1 MFPESAFP
9 RCNSAYHSQITSI
22 DENEQGIRSDMADES
37 PTRTH
42 TRGAGEMRAALYH
55 EFGGPIA
62 VATLPR
68 PTAPAGGVVVKVEAT
83 GVCRSDWHGW
93 KGHDSDIVDH
103 GLPFV
108 PGHELSGTIAEVGEG
123 VTKFRV
129 GDRVAVPFILSCG
142 TCRECARGRATVCE
156 AQAQPGFTMHGSFAE
171 FVALPRA
178 ERNLCHLPAQVTFTE
193 AAALGCRSTTA
204 YRAVI
209 QRGRLEPGETLAVFG
224 CGGLGLSA
232 VLCAVA
238 VGARVIA
245 VDVNAPARAKA
256 EALGAVASI
265 DATLGAE
272 LVRQV
277 VLELTDGIG
286 AGAISLD

>member
-1 MFPESAFP
+1 
-9 RCNSAYHSQITSI
+9 
-22 DENEQGIRSDMADES
+22 
-37 PTRTH
+37 
-42 TRGAGEMRAALYH
+42 
-55 EFGGPIA
+55 
-62 VATLPR
+62 
-68 PTAPAGGVVVKVEAT
+68 
-83 GVCRSDWHGW
+83 
-93 KGHDSDIVDH
+93 
-103 GLPFV
+103 
-108 PGHELSGTIAEVGEG
+108 
-123 VTKFRV
+123 
-129 GDRVAVPFILSCG
+129 
-142 TCRECARGRATVCE
+142 
-156 AQAQPGFTMHGSFAE
+156 MHGSFAE

-178 ERNLCHLPAQVTFTE
+178 ERNLCHLPTQVTFAE

-209 QRGRLEPGETLAVFG
+209 QRGRLEAGETLAVFG

-272 LVRQV
+272 LVRQA

-286 AGAISLD
+286 AGAISLDCP

>member
-1 MFPESAFP
+1 
-9 RCNSAYHSQITSI
+9 
-22 DENEQGIRSDMADES
+22 MADES

-42 TRGAGEMRAALYH
+42 DARAGEMRAALYH

-272 LVRQV
+272 LVRQA